1 MNAKNEHTSLKAI
14 DQQSRAFF
22 AEGTFEWTKNQN
34 EVWLTILDGI
44 TTIPAKKSIYINLKV
59 LAIAAS
65 FIVFIAVGSFLRF
78 YENTISTTSGVH
90 QIVELPDGS
99 SIELNAAS
107 TLKYH
112 PYWWRFKRILELDGE
127 GFFDVVKGNNFIVK
141 SNVGETQVL
150 GTSFNILSRDEIYE
164 VTCLTGSVKVTST
177 SKENVI
183 IKPNS
188 KAEIKQNGK
197 INVLKEIDTYPEISW
212 RKNIFLFTATPLRNV
227 FLEIERQYDV
237 TIKID
242 VESMDL
248 YTGNFTKDKS
258 VEDILGY
265 VCPAL
270 GLKYVK
276 NSTKSFVIIEDS
288 E

>member
-1 MNAKNEHTSLKAI
+1 MKANNEHTNLQAI
-14 DQQSRAFF
+14 DEQSRAFF
-22 AEGTFEWTKNQN
+22 AEGTFNWTKNQN
-34 EVWLTILDGI
+34 EVWLTIMNGI
-44 TTIPAKKSIYINLKV
+44 ATIPTRKSIYINFKV

-78 YENTISTTSGVH
+78 YETTISTTPGIH

-99 SIELNAAS
+99 SVELNAAS

-112 PYWWRFKRILELDGE
+112 PYWWHFKRILELDGE
-127 GFFDVVKGNNFIVK
+127 GFFDVEKGNNFTVK
-141 SNVGETQVL
+141 SSFGETQVL
-150 GTSFNILSRDEIYE
+150 GTSFNILSREEIYA
-164 VTCLTGSVKVTST
+164 VTCLTGRVQVTSN
-177 SKENVI
+177 SKENI
-183 IKPNS
+183 ILKPNS

-197 INVLKEIDTYPEISW
+197 INVIKEIDTYPEISW

-237 TIKID
+237 TIKIEI
-242 VESMDL
+242 ESMDL
-248 YTGNFTKDKS
+248 YTGNFTKNKS

>member
-1 MNAKNEHTSLKAI
+1 MKANNEHTNLQAI
-14 DQQSRAFF
+14 DQQSKAFF
-22 AEGTFEWTKNQN
+22 AEGTFHWTKNQN
-34 EVWLTILDGI
+34 DVWLTILDGI
-44 TTIPAKKSIYINLKV
+44 TTIPGKKSIYINLKV

-65 FIVFIAVGSFLRF
+65 FIAFITIGSFLRF
-78 YENTISTTSGVH
+78 YETTISTTSGVH
-90 QIVELPDGS
+90 QAVLLPDGS
-99 SIELNAAS
+99 SVELNAAS
-107 TLKYH
+107 TLKYY
-112 PYWWRFKRILELDGE
+112 PYWWSFKRILELDGE
-127 GFFDVVKGNNFIVK
+127 AFFDVEKGNNFTVK
-141 SNVGETQVL
+141 SSFGETQVL
-150 GTSFNILSRDEIYE
+150 GTSFNIVSRDKTYT
-164 VTCLTGSVKVTST
+164 VTCLTGSVKVTSN

-183 IKPNS
+183 LKPNS

-197 INVLKEIDTYPEISW
+197 ISVIKEIDTYPEISW

-227 FLEIERQYDV
+227 FSEIERQYDV

-276 NSTKSFVIIEDS
+276 SSTKSFVIIEDS